1 MASIVHMISWKF
13 LLVVLLALA
22 ATDAWKPMVKFR
34 KQLAKCAVI
43 ALASSAVPGL
53 SVAAEGEP
61 SIASQ
66 LAAIQASEVLTN
78 QGRLDAENGKAL
90 ARELQLPQ
98 YELIARGIIT
108 LSKDKI
114 DTNMY
119 PIGFSDAGMVDDK
132 YNDNEAASL
141 VILGV
146 GREGGAPLAAKK
158 IPLKGLKFPYVFTLE
173 ASNDLLFPYTKKAW
187 EDSNNSKD
195 TVAISA
201 FIVPQGKLAAPD
213 SAVRVGFGLS
223 DPVQM
228 AGVLTRS
235 TAQVKVLNKL
245 DGKLY
250 TDEEV
255 QVLSTVDRGLADRK
269 K

>member
-1 MASIVHMISWKF
+1 MFHF
-13 LLVVLLALA
+13 LVLLFLVQFGASSGL
-22 ATDAWKPMVKFR
+22 TSMIRPIT

-43 ALASSAVPGL
+43 ATVASSLLPGT
-53 SVAAEGEP
+53 SIAAETEP

-66 LAAIQASEVLTN
+66 LAAIQASEVLQN

-119 PIGFSDAGMVDDK
+119 PIGFSDASMIDEK
-132 YNDNEAASL
+132 YNSDNTAANL
-141 VILGV
+141 IILGV

-158 IPLKGLKFPYVFTLE
+158 VPLKGLKFPYVFTLE

-187 EDSNNSKD
+187 EESGNSKD

-201 FIVPQGKLAAPD
+201 FIVPQGKLAIPD
-213 SAVRVGFGLS
+213 TAVRVGFGLS

-235 TAQVKVLNKL
+235 TAQVKIQNKL

-255 QVLSTVDRGLADRK
+255 SVLSTVDRGLADRK
-269 K
+269 